1 MILRRLIVGPLA
13 ANCYILAASKGSEAV
28 VIDPGAE
35 AERILRVIQD
45 NDLKLKCIINT
56 HGHYDHFGACDQVA
70 KATGAK
76 ILIHADDAELLGK
89 PVENL
94 SLIYGAYSSS
104 ASWNELLEDG
114 QIVTVEELK
123 LKILHTPGHTEGSIS
138 ILVNGLLF
146 TGDLLFKGSV
156 GRTDFPNSSWSKLV
170 ESLKKIISLPDSTK
184 IYPGH
189 GPETTLAQEKELN
202 PFLRG
207 L

>member
-13 ANCYILAASKGSEAV
+13 ANCYILAAFKGSEAA

-35 AERILRVIQD
+35 GERILKAIEGD
-45 NDLKLKCIINT
+45 DLKLKYIINT
-56 HGHYDHFGACDQVA
+56 HGHCDHFGACDQLA

-76 ILIHADDAELLGK
+76 IFIHADDAELLEK

-94 SLIYGAYSSS
+94 SLIYGAHSSS
-104 ASWNELLEDG
+104 ASWDELLKEG
-114 QIVTVEELK
+114 QIMTVGELK
-123 LKILHTPGHTEGSIS
+123 LKILHTPGHTRGSIS
-138 ILVNGLLF
+138 ILVDDLLF

-156 GRTDFPNSSWSKLV
+156 GRTDFPSSSWDKLM

-189 GPETTLAQEKELN
+189 GPETTLIQEKELN
-202 PFLRG
+202 PFLQG